1 MKFEE
6 FVCFEATIPQLQ
18 AKDRDGAITEL
29 VAALVN
35 GGKIPPESGKEV
47 TKAVIKRENEA
58 STGMGKGVA
67 VPHVKHTAVKSV
79 VAAVGHSAAGID
91 FASLDEQPVYSVIL
105 LISPVDNPDKP
116 AGDGKHLPSSPE
128 REVPQVPPAMPERG
142 GPQRPAQ
149 RGGRKPLVVSA
160 DACDIRQPRCA
171 DGRRGFGKTGVSDN
185 GGDQECGWSPHAPG
199 HAIRGHGEPV

>member
-29 VAALVN
+29 VAALVAA
-35 GGKIPPESGKEV
+35 GRIPTESGKDV

-67 VPHVKHTAVKSV
+67 VPHVKHGAVKAV
-79 VAAVGHSAAGID
+79 VATVGHSAAGID

-105 LISPVDNPDKP
+105 LISPVDNPDK
-116 AGDGKHLPSSPE
+116 HLQAMENIFRHLQKERFRKFLRQCRNASDLEDLLKEADENPS
-128 REVPQVPPAMPERG
+128 
-142 GPQRPAQ
+142 
-149 RGGRKPLVVSA
+149 
-160 DACDIRQPRCA
+160 
-171 DGRRGFGKTGVSDN
+171 
-185 GGDQECGWSPHAPG
+185 W
-199 HAIRGHGEPV
+199 